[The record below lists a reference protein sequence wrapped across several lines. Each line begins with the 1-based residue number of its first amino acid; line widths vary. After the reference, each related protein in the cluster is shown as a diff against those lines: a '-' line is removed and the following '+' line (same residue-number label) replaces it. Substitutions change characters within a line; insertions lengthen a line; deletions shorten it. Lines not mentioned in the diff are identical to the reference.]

1 MTRDTNK
8 IHIAGD
14 IEIKEISI
22 ITSQGF
28 KQEVTLQT
36 MGIEI
41 YEDIFANF
49 ITGKIFLNDS
59 HELTNLLP
67 LIGEEYIRIHV
78 RTPSLDPEEDYN
90 MEFAIYKMDDRF
102 KTKERELI
110 YVLHFISKEAIID
123 LNKKLSRGF
132 KGKVSDIVKEI
143 CEKEIGTSK
152 KLDIEDTKNQ
162 TRFISNF
169 WNPIRCIQ
177 WVTDQAV
184 NTDNSPSYLFWE
196 TNYGFHFR
204 SLLSL
209 YQGTPIKQRFVWD
222 NYSAEIDKGVTGG
235 SSYHSIERD
244 FQRIMELD
252 IKQSWDY
259 IERLKSGMYGSQII
273 YYDLFTHQ
281 YVHNG
286 FNPDWDEK
294 KSLNP
299 YPLWTDKVPMNSR
312 AVLMHDHQYRNVFDD
327 YDDVSNT
334 KIRQERRSI
343 LAQAEGYKISIN
355 VLGRCDY
362 HAGQRVR
369 VEVPLAKQIKENETD
384 KLDKLMSGN
393 YVIGALCHLITREK
407 HQCTMELI
415 KDSYLRELQ

>member
-1 MTRDTNK
+1 MSEEK
-8 IHIAGD
+8 IRFAGE
-14 IEIKEISI
+14 IEVKEISI

-41 YEDIFANF
+41 YEDIFSTF
-49 ITGKIFLNDS
+49 MSGKLFLNDS
-59 HELTNLLP
+59 QELTNLLP
-67 LIGEEYIRIHV
+67 LIGEEYLRIHLH
-78 RTPSLDPEEDYN
+78 TPTLDTKEDYN
-90 MEFAIYKMDDRF
+90 LEFAIYKMDDRF
-102 KTKERELI
+102 KSKDRDLI

-143 CEKEIGTSK
+143 VDKEFGTDK
-152 KLDIEDTKNQ
+152 KLDIEETKNQ

-169 WNPIRCIQ
+169 WNPVRCIQ

-184 NTDNSPSYLFWE
+184 NMDGSPSYLFWE
-196 TNYGFHFR
+196 NKYGFNFK

-209 YQGTPIKQRFVWD
+209 YQGTPIKQRFIWD
-222 NYSAEIDKGVTGG
+222 NYSEEIDKGVTGG
-235 SSYHSIERD
+235 TSYHSIEKD

-252 IKQSWDY
+252 IKQGWNY

-273 YYDLFTHQ
+273 YFDLFTQQ

-286 FNPDWDEK
+286 FAPSWDEK

-299 YPLWTDKVPMNSR
+299 YPLWTDKVASNSR

-334 KIRQERRSI
+334 KIRQERKSV
-343 LAQAEGYKISIN
+343 LAQAEGYKIEIN

-362 HAGQRVR
+362 HAGQRVY
-369 VEVPLAKQIKENETD
+369 VEIPLSGEIDKGDIKTKDE
-384 KLDKLMSGN
+384 LMSGN
-393 YVIGALCHLITREK
+393 YLISAICHLVTREK
-407 HQCTMELI
+407 HQCNIELI
-415 KDSYLRELQ
+415 KDSYIRELK

>member
-1 MTRDTNK
+1 MSEEK
-8 IHIAGD
+8 IRFAGE
-14 IEIKEISI
+14 IEVKEISI

-41 YEDIFANF
+41 YEDIFSTF
-49 ITGKIFLNDS
+49 MSGKLFLNDS
-59 HELTNLLP
+59 QELTNLLP
-67 LIGEEYIRIHV
+67 LIGEEYLRIHLH
-78 RTPSLDPEEDYN
+78 TPTLDTKEDYN
-90 MEFAIYKMDDRF
+90 LEFAIYKMDDRF
-102 KTKERELI
+102 KSKDRDLI

-143 CEKEIGTSK
+143 VDKEFGTDK
-152 KLDIEDTKNQ
+152 KLDIEETKNQ

-169 WNPIRCIQ
+169 WNPVRCIQ
-177 WVTDQAV
+177 WVTDQAI
-184 NTDNSPSYLFWE
+184 NMDGSPSYLFWE
-196 TNYGFHFR
+196 NKYGFNFK

-209 YQGTPIKQRFVWD
+209 YQGTPIKQRFIWD
-222 NYSAEIDKGVTGG
+222 NYSEEIDKGVTGG
-235 SSYHSIERD
+235 TSYHSIEKD

-252 IKQSWDY
+252 IKQGWNY

-273 YYDLFTHQ
+273 YFDLFTQQ

-286 FNPDWDEK
+286 FAPSWDEK

-299 YPLWTDKVPMNSR
+299 YPLWTDKVASNSR

-334 KIRQERRSI
+334 KIRQERKSV
-343 LAQAEGYKISIN
+343 LAQAEGYKIEIN

-362 HAGQRVR
+362 HAGQRVY
-369 VEVPLAKQIKENETD
+369 VEIPLSGEIDKGDIKTKDE
-384 KLDKLMSGN
+384 LMSGN
-393 YVIGALCHLITREK
+393 YLISAICHLVTREK
-407 HQCTMELI
+407 HQCNIELI
-415 KDSYLRELQ
+415 KDSYIRELK